1 MTIAVDDTDYR
12 KWDGEEHWS
21 SDQQIDWDAPLQVFE
36 VNGGD
41 GQWEY
46 RTGIQRLLLD
56 LEMNYRGYKAL
67 ELKFARINYT

>member
-1 MTIAVDDTDYR
+1 
-12 KWDGEEHWS
+12 
-21 SDQQIDWDAPLQVFE
+21 VFE

-46 RTGIQRLLLD
+46 RDGIQRLSLD
-56 LEMNYRGYKAL
+56 LEMHYRGYKAL

>member
-1 MTIAVDDTDYR
+1 L
-12 KWDGEEHWS
+12 GC
-21 SDQQIDWDAPLQVFE
+21 PLQVFE

-46 RTGIQRLLLD
+46 RNGIQRLLLD
-56 LEMNYRGYKAL
+56 LEMHYRGYKVL

>member
-1 MTIAVDDTDYR
+1 LTIAVDDTDYR

-56 LEMNYRGYKAL
+56 LEMNYRGYKA
-67 ELKFARINYT
+67 RINYT